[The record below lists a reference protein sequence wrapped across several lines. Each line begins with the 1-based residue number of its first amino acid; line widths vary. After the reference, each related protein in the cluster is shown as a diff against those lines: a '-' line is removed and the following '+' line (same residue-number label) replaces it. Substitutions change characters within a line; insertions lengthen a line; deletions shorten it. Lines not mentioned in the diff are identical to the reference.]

1 MEFCRI
7 SNYRDLSGSGGQRVE
22 GRWHSK
28 GRAVV
33 YLADHASSALL
44 EQLVH
49 LDPEEAPSTYQLLRV
64 EVPDNVPIDEVDR
77 SALPPDWRDQQDITR
92 RIGDEWLIRGASAL
106 LRVPSALSPRASN
119 FLLNPACAAASEIRI
134 AEVVVAP
141 FDPRFWKR

>member
-1 MEFCRI
+1 MECWRI

-28 GRAVV
+28 GRSVV

-49 LDPEEAPSTYQLLRV
+49 LDPEVAPSTYQLLRV
-64 EVPDNVPIDEVDR
+64 EVPDNVSIDEADL
-77 SALPPDWRDQQDITR
+77 SALPQNWRDQPDITR
-92 RIGDEWLIRGASAL
+92 RIGDEWLIRRASCL

-119 FLLNPACAAASEIRI
+119 FLLNPACAAASDVRI
-134 AEVVVAP
+134 VEAIVAP